1 MNRFAS
7 LTLGALALAGS
18 ATTMSAAEPPK
29 VTGAMF
35 DEWMNEL
42 NNWGRWGD
50 DDELGALNL
59 ITDKKRK
66 AAAKL
71 VKDGVSVS
79 LAHEALK
86 EKAADNPSPY
96 EHKMVRTGGSDNPGN
111 FVVDTIG
118 VSYHGFAHTHMD
130 SLCHVFYKDRYYN
143 GISRESAT
151 EEGCTKLGIQGVHGG
166 VFTRGVLVDVPWV
179 RGVDYL
185 EPGTAVTVEDLDA
198 WEKKAGITV
207 QPGDALL
214 IYTGRW
220 AARAA
225 KGVWST
231 REHGLSGLHA
241 SAIPWLKKRDIA
253 ILGSDGGA
261 DVYPSG
267 LVDGKGISPIHMF
280 TLVGLGANILD
291 VGDFEALAA
300 EARTRG
306 RWEFLLTFAP
316 LRIGGGTGSPINPI
330 ATF

>member
-1 MNRFAS
+1 MEAMNARFS
-7 LTLGALALAGS
+7 LSLLILGVITPAYS
-18 ATTMSAAEPPK
+18 AELPR

-35 DEWMNEL
+35 DQWMNEL

-50 DDELGALNL
+50 DDQLGALNL
-59 ITDKKRK
+59 IDDKKRK

-79 LAHEALK
+79 LAHRILTEKALDNPRPY
-86 EKAADNPSPY
+86 EHEMLLTGAADNS
-96 EHKMVRTGGSDNPGN
+96 GN
-111 FVVDTIG
+111 FVVDKIG

-143 GISRESAT
+143 GISRETAT
-151 EEGCTKLGIQGVHGG
+151 KQGCTKLGIGGLHGG
-166 VFTRGVLVDVPWV
+166 IMTRGVLVDVPWV
-179 RGVDYL
+179 RGLDYL

-198 WEKKAGITV
+198 WEKESGVKV

-214 IYTGRW
+214 VYTGRW

-225 KGVWST
+225 KGAWST

-241 SAIPWLKKRDIA
+241 STIPWMKERDIA

-261 DVYPSG
+261 DVYPPG
-267 LVDGKGISPIHMF
+267 LVDGEGIQPIHMF

-291 VGDFEALAA
+291 VGDFEELAA
-300 EARTRG
+300 QARSRN
-306 RWEFLLTFAP
+306 RWEFMLTFAP
-316 LRIGGGTGSPINPI
+316 LRIDGGTGSPINPI